1 MKIQPLPEEPSKK
14 IKGYRRLIPSMTA
27 LVEFEAVARLSSFT
41 LAAQELGVTQAAV
54 SKQVKYLEETLGTR
68 LFHRL
73 HRAIKLTG
81 EGYLLYSVVSESMQ
95 RMASVFDKIS
105 EGVPEQELVLA
116 CTAAFSQLRILPRLA
131 TLRLLHPKLQL
142 RLITHTL
149 NHEVS
154 RQDVDI
160 AVRFGNGK
168 WEDGTSILLFDEE
181 VFPVCSPAWLSTHPA
196 PLSVDDFL
204 HVDLID
210 SETTLEG
217 WMTWNSWFK
226 ALGDSRPKMNYSL
239 RCSSYNDTVQAA
251 LRGHGVALGWNRLL
265 GPMLLS
271 GELVRISPYAVKP
284 KDAYYLIV
292 PNGREITPLVK
303 ALVSWLQ
310 DESIQA
316 H

>member
-1 MKIQPLPEEPSKK
+1 
-14 IKGYRRLIPSMTA
+14 
-27 LVEFEAVARLSSFT
+27 
-41 LAAQELGVTQAAV
+41 
-54 SKQVKYLEETLGTR
+54 
-68 LFHRL
+68 
-73 HRAIKLTG
+73 
-81 EGYLLYSVVSESMQ
+81 
-95 RMASVFDKIS
+95 
-105 EGVPEQELVLA
+105 
-116 CTAAFSQLRILPRLA
+116 
-131 TLRLLHPKLQL
+131 
-142 RLITHTL
+142 
-149 NHEVS
+149 
-154 RQDVDI
+154 
-160 AVRFGNGK
+160 
-168 WEDGTSILLFDEE
+168 
-181 VFPVCSPAWLSTHPA
+181 LSTHPA

-251 LRGHGVALGWNRLL
+251 LRGYGVALGWNRLL

>member
-1 MKIQPLPEEPSKK
+1 MMASEETSKK

-27 LVEFEAVARLSSFT
+27 LMEFEAVARLSSFT

-73 HRAIKLTG
+73 HRAIKLTS
-81 EGYLLYSVVSESMQ
+81 EGYVLYLVVSESMQ

-105 EGVPEQELVLA
+105 EGMPEQELVLA

-131 TLRLLHPKLQL
+131 ALRLSQPKLQL
-142 RLITHTL
+142 HLITQPL
-149 NHEVS
+149 NPEVS
-154 RQDVDI
+154 RQDVDLAI
-160 AVRFGNGK
+160 RFGNGK

-181 VFPVCSPAWLSTHPA
+181 VFPVCSPAWLSAHPA

-204 HVDLID
+204 HLDLID

-226 ALGDSRPKMNYSL
+226 ELGESRPKMNYSL

-251 LRGHGVALGWNRLL
+251 LRGYGIALGWSRLL

-271 GELVRISPYAVKP
+271 GELVRITPYVVKP
-284 KDAYYLIV
+284 KDAYYLII
-292 PNGREITPLVK
+292 PNGRETTPLVR
-303 ALVSWLQ
+303 ALVDWLQ
-310 DESIQA
+310 DESVLA